1 MKIVLAKDQ
10 LAKGAVILE
19 GLDSAIIGPSDC
31 GRLIYSEK
39 DTLKEVLRHMQELGA
54 AQEWIEY
61 NILPLQKVNKGF
73 IYCYEL

>member
-19 GLDSAIIGPSDC
+19 GLDSAIIGHSDC